1 MTHRRQVPTL
11 GPPPADPDRLAGFP
25 SHFLSPEL
33 PLFRVARKGYDPWWF
48 SSSLEGRFDL
58 HEPYGT
64 CYLAAEEMGALL
76 ELIGPDLESG
86 AVSADF
92 FRERRLWELRVPRKV
107 RLADTTSRKASGFGV
122 TAEIGSIVP
131 YELPQAWAARLRAA
145 AFGGLLYW
153 LRHDPSRTEGYALFG
168 PRGERKSW
176 NKSWEEGQDRPISGE
191 LIERLESE
199 CSIEVL
205 PVPRFDQLRIIE

>member
-11 GPPPADPDRLAGFP
+11 GPPPDDPDHLAGFP
-25 SHFLSPEL
+25 SRFLSPEL
-33 PLFRVARKGYDPWWF
+33 PLFRVARKGYGPWWF

-58 HEPYGT
+58 PEPDGT

-86 AVSADF
+86 AVSTDF
-92 FRERRLWELRVPRKV
+92 FRERRLWELQVPRELK
-107 RLADTTSRKASGFGV
+107 LADSVSRKASGFGV
-122 TAEIGSIVP
+122 TAEIGSMVP
-131 YELPQAWAARLRAA
+131 YGLPQAWAARLYAEG
-145 AFGGLLYW
+145 FEGLLYW

-168 PRGERKSW
+168 PHGERKSW
-176 NKSWEEGQDRPISGE
+176 EKGQDRPISGE

-205 PVPRFDQLRIIE
+205 PVPRADQLRLIE